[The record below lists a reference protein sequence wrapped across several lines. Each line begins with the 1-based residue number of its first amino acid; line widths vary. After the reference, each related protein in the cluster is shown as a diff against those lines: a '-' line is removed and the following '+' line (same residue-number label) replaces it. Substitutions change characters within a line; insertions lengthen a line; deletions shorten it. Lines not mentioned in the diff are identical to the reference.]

1 MKIKKF
7 NKYLNTDKEYD
18 QNILLNEIYEMTDYD
33 NFQSTE
39 DMQNALEEIHNKIAE
54 YLNLPS
60 KW

>member
-1 MKIKKF
+1 MKIKKW
-7 NKYLNTDKEYD
+7 KTYLNTDREYD

-33 NFQSTE
+33 NFQSSD
-39 DMQNALEEIHNKIAE
+39 DMQNDLEEIHNKVAE